1 MGDMT
6 GNPATEV
13 GVTVVISTMDRPR
26 SLARCLDALR
36 AGTRR
41 PVEVIVVDQGVRAS
55 AEPVVA
61 AACRGGLAMTH
72 LIQPRRGLSVSQNAG
87 VRAARTGVVA
97 IVDDDCVPDARW
109 VEVVEKAFQGA
120 ERPLLLT
127 GRVLPLPPEGDRL
140 LALSTRNSMRR
151 IEWTRPPL
159 PWHIGTGGNFAVS
172 QDAFLAVGGNDE
184 RLGTGTPGR
193 AGNDLDLFHRLVSY
207 GVPARYEPDLL
218 VRHERSTREEYIR
231 RRGSYGYGVGAMLGI
246 WLRRGNLHALPVLAA
261 WLQLRARIGYH
272 RKYEG
277 GFGDEGRVLVG
288 TMAGLLWGLRIGEA
302 RHVRHG

>member
-1 MGDMT
+1 
-6 GNPATEV
+6 
-13 GVTVVISTMDRPR
+13 
-26 SLARCLDALR
+26 
-36 AGTRR
+36 
-41 PVEVIVVDQGVRAS
+41 
-55 AEPVVA
+55 
-61 AACRGGLAMTH
+61 MTH

-109 VEVVEKAFQGA
+109 VEVVEKAFRAA

-127 GRVLPLPPEGDRL
+127 GRVLPLPAEGDRL
-140 LALSTRNSMRR
+140 LALSTRDSMRR
-151 IEWTRPPL
+151 SEWTRPPL

-193 AGNDLDLFHRLVSY
+193 GGNDLDLFHRLVSY

-246 WLRRGNLHALPVLAA
+246 WLRRGNLHALPVLAG

-288 TMAGLLWGLRIGEA
+288 TLAGLLWGLRTGEA
-302 RHVRHG
+302 RHVQHG